1 LRPELNL
8 EGSLGSVGV
17 FASVPLVMAIVLPLI
32 LLFRLGGDGRQWH
45 SDDQLPMAWPVIGV
59 MLLLLAVAGRGPEFL
74 AVVAFAIGIVLLWME
89 TIPRPGESH
98 GGSSTG
104 SLMLTFA
111 SVIGFS
117 IVANESGSRW
127 LMLILCMVIAACM
140 LASTAIRLGS
150 RCATMAAGWACC
162 LGPILLLGLV
172 GQNGLLASIIGYSS
186 EDIAF
191 VGYRQLVGLEVL
203 VLPGLLILALSGFIT
218 GWVRW
223 STIRGRL
230 VAVLLAAGA
239 AGLSVGLLMP

>member
-1 LRPELNL
+1 
-8 EGSLGSVGV
+8 
-17 FASVPLVMAIVLPLI
+17 
-32 LLFRLGGDGRQWH
+32 
-45 SDDQLPMAWPVIGV
+45 
-59 MLLLLAVAGRGPEFL
+59 
-74 AVVAFAIGIVLLWME
+74 
-89 TIPRPGESH
+89 
-98 GGSSTG
+98 
-104 SLMLTFA
+104 
-111 SVIGFS
+111 
-117 IVANESGSRW
+117 
-127 LMLILCMVIAACM
+127 
-140 LASTAIRLGS
+140 
-150 RCATMAAGWACC
+150 MAAGWACC